1 MSDIDIVI
9 CVELSLVLKG
19 FGQDSYPA
27 WFLIEFI
34 LFRPVVFLFLLEE
47 MLLVCR
53 L

>member
-19 FGQDSYPA
+19 QDSYPA
-27 WFLIEFI
+27 LFLIEFI